1 MQAAGLSFGI
11 EGAAHFPGYAASI
24 FAELSD
30 LLASFPVG
38 KPGVRITGDFAIAKL
53 LSAEGRFGSLA
64 SELSGHPGR
73 AVRAVLFDKN
83 DFANWTLGCHQD
95 RTIALKQRRDATSQG
110 SSPGLSNK
118 ASCMSVRHSG

>member
-64 SELSGHPGR
+64 SELS
-73 AVRAVLFDKN
+73 